1 MNVCVCLGGCVQ
13 HYELARVRDSKL
25 SKEDEFVGLLALPPG
40 LVRVQGL
47 RIKGVVR
54 VRGSFLFCKRERPL
68 RICIWRGYRV

>member
-40 LVRVQGL
+40 LVRVQG
-47 RIKGVVR
+47 
-54 VRGSFLFCKRERPL
+54 FED
-68 RICIWRGYRV
+68 